1 MRRSSYARHQLIFLL
16 ASFILLSI
24 GGCKN
29 ATKLPQKNSKEYND
43 TVRAFYVGLAAR
55 QVGDDV
61 RAESELTKA
70 TQLAPD
76 EPASWANLGLLSL
89 RQRNLDVAAGRLEK
103 ARTLA
108 PDNSKI
114 QVLTA
119 ILESSRGRSTEAINA
134 LHKAI
139 ELDPKNLKAIYMLA
153 EETERQGDEASA
165 SEVQKLLSQ
174 ILELQPDNL
183 AVQLEAT
190 RIAARRNDSELLK
203 VWLRKSA
210 HAPMPGLLKFS

>member
-16 ASFILLSI
+16 ASFILLSF

-29 ATKLPQKNSKEYND
+29 APKLPAKNSKEYND
-43 TVRAFYVGLAAR
+43 TVRAFFVGLAAL

-89 RQRNLDVAAGRLEK
+89 RQRNLDVAGERLEK

-108 PDNSKI
+108 PDNSKNQMLI
-114 QVLTA
+114 A
-119 ILESSRGRSTEAINA
+119 ILESARGRSPEAINA
-134 LHKAI
+134 LRKAI

-153 EETERQGDEASA
+153 EETERQGDEASIN
-165 SEVQKLLSQ
+165 EVQNLLNK
-174 ILELQPDNL
+174 ILAIQPDNL

-190 RIAARRNDSELLK
+190 RIAAK
-203 VWLRKSA
+203 
-210 HAPMPGLLKFS
+210 

>member
-1 MRRSSYARHQLIFLL
+1 MHARSDARHQLIFLL
-16 ASFILLSI
+16 ASFILLSF

-29 ATKLPQKNSKEYND
+29 APKLPAKNSKEYND
-43 TVRAFYVGLAAR
+43 TVRAFFVGLAAL
-55 QVGDDV
+55 QVGDDI

-89 RQRNLDVAAGRLEK
+89 RQRNLDVAAQRLEK

-114 QVLTA
+114 QVLVA
-119 ILESSRGRSTEAINA
+119 ILESARGRSAEALSA
-134 LHKAI
+134 LRKAI

-153 EETERQGDEASA
+153 EETERQGDESSA
-165 SEVQKLLSQ
+165 SE
-174 ILELQPDNL
+174 
-183 AVQLEAT
+183 A
-190 RIAARRNDSELLK
+190 
-203 VWLRKSA
+203 
-210 HAPMPGLLKFS
+210 